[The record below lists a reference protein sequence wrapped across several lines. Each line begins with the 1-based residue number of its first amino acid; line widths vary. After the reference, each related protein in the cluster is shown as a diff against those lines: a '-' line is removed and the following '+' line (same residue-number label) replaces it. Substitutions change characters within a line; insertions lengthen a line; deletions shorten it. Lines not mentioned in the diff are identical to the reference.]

1 MKFSRRQFQ
10 LLLLSGAIMP
20 SQSRIALA
28 QAYPTRPVRLIVG
41 FAAGGPNDIIA
52 RIIAQWLSDRL
63 GAQFLVE
70 NRTGAG
76 GNIGAEAVVRAA
88 PDGYTFLV
96 VGASNA
102 VNPSLYPKLNFDP
115 VRDLAPVAGIMAS
128 PNVLEV
134 HPSVPAKTIP
144 EFIAYAKVNPG
155 KITMASAGIG
165 SNQHMSGELF
175 KLLAGVDLVHV
186 PYRGAGPALVD
197 LIGGQV
203 QMMIDSVPSSIEY
216 IRAGQLR
223 PLGVSSS
230 VRLDILPGIP
240 ALAESVPSYEAAGLT
255 GLYAPKN
262 TPVEIID
269 TVNREINAGLEDH
282 AMKARL
288 ADLGG
293 VLLPGSPA
301 DFGRFFEQE
310 IVKWRK
316 VVKFSGAKAE

>member
-1 MKFSRRQFQ
+1 VRRGSRGTTAGRDP
-10 LLLLSGAIMP
+10 AI
-20 SQSRIALA
+20 
-28 QAYPTRPVRLIVG
+28 V
-41 FAAGGPNDIIA
+41 
-52 RIIAQWLSDRL
+52 DRS
-63 GAQFLVE
+63 
-70 NRTGAG
+70 N
-76 GNIGAEAVVRAA
+76 A
-88 PDGYTFLV
+88 PDAGLRRTISYETVCAARGTFV
-96 VGASNA
+96 T
-102 VNPSLYPKLNFDP
+102 PKLNFDP
-115 VRDLAPVAGIMAS
+115 VRDLTPVAGIMAS

-134 HPSVPAKTIP
+134 HPSVPAKTVP
-144 EFIAYAKVNPG
+144 EFIAYAKANPG
-155 KITMASAGIG
+155 KIAMASAGIG

-230 VRLDILPGIP
+230 ARLDILPGIP
-240 ALAESVPSYEAAGLT
+240 ALAEFVPGYEAAGLT
-255 GLYAPKN
+255 GLCAPKN

-269 TVNREINAGLEDH
+269 TVNREINAGLENPT
-282 AMKARL
+282 MKARL

-310 IVKWRK
+310 INKWRK
-316 VVKFSGAKAE
+316 VVNFSGAKAE